1 MSKIVKCI
9 MLIDDN
15 KVDNFFHQRV
25 IKKYDASIQVII
37 KESGEEALAYL
48 TGSREEDPDIIFLDI
63 NMPGM
68 NGWEFIEAYKKL
80 DSEIHNSN
88 IVVMLTTSG
97 NPDDQS
103 IASTYGMISEFRTKP
118 LTIPMLEEVI
128 SKICK

>member
-1 MSKIVKCI
+1 MIKCI

-25 IKKYDASIQVII
+25 IRKYDDTIKVIM
-37 KESGEEALAYL
+37 KESGQEALDYL
-48 TGSREEDPDIIFLDI
+48 TDGAREHNPDIIFLDI

-68 NGWEFIEAYKKL
+68 NGWEFIEFYKELNPKL
-80 DSEIHNSN
+80 HNSN

-97 NPDDQS
+97 NPDEES
-103 IASTYGMISEFRTKP
+103 IASTYDMISEFRTKP

-128 SKICK
+128 SKIHS